1 MPAANVVPRMA
12 TYIIRRV
19 LHTLIV
25 MLGVTAMTFMLIHL
39 IPGDAAQ
46 VILGTDT
53 SPAELARLRTLLE
66 LDQPITTQYANYMA
80 RLFHGQFGDSIFQHE
95 PVSKLILER
104 MPATIELTLA
114 AMVIAAALGLVTGV
128 ISATKPYSWFDTLS
142 ALISLAGVAMPVF
155 WLGMLG
161 ILLFALRLSWLPSF
175 GRGEGIVPGLLAFLS
190 TGSPGVLFDSFRHL
204 ILPAVTVGAFSTA
217 IISRLVRSSMIEV
230 LGMDYVRTARA
241 KGLGERG
248 VILRHVLRNALVP
261 VVTVMGLQVGVL
273 LGGAVIAETIFAWP
287 GVGRLLINAIN
298 TRDYPLVQGLVFVI
312 ALLVSIINFL
322 VDLLYAWL
330 NPRIG
335 HG

>member
-1 MPAANVVPRMA
+1 MA
-12 TYIIRRV
+12 VYVIRRA
-19 LHTLIV
+19 LHTMIV

-46 VILGTDT
+46 VILGTDS

-66 LDQPITTQYANYMA
+66 LDQPLTTQYLNYMA

-104 MPATIELTLA
+104 MPATLELTLA
-114 AMVIAAALGLVTGV
+114 AMLIAATLGLVTGI

-142 ALISLAGVAMPVF
+142 AIISLAGVAMPVF

-161 ILLFALRLSWLPSF
+161 ILFFALRLGWLPSF
-175 GRGEGIVPGLLAFLS
+175 GRGDGMVPGILEFISSGDAR
-190 TGSPGVLFDSFRHL
+190 VLIDSLRHL
-204 ILPAVTVGAFSTA
+204 VLPAVTVGAFSTA
-217 IISRLVRSSMIEV
+217 IISRLVRSSMLEV
-230 LGMDYVRTARA
+230 LGMDFVRTARA
-241 KGLGERG
+241 KGLAERG
-248 VILRHVLRNALVP
+248 VIVRHVLRNALVP

-312 ALLVSIINFL
+312 ALLVSLINFM
-322 VDLLYAWL
+322 VDLLYAWI
-330 NPRIG
+330 NPRVG